1 MFFVMSYALPFSQGG
16 LGNEEEPT
24 SGSNTE
30 CYSDPPSSVDTPVHY
45 YLTTDCIFIHRSTLF
60 VSKDGSSSSS
70 GSQEMTSGD
79 GSSSDPGGMSE
90 VFNHGMEHNRRE
102 RSPVNEVVCGH
113 KFPSSFLPDQ
123 VSNLL

>member
-1 MFFVMSYALPFSQGG
+1 MFSVMSYLLPFSQGG
-16 LGNEEEPT
+16 LGNEEEPS

-45 YLTTDCIFIHRSTLF
+45 YIDCIFIRSTLF

-70 GSQEMTSGD
+70 GSQEMTPDD

-90 VFNHGMEHNRRE
+90 VFNHSMEHNRRGM
-102 RSPVNEVVCGH
+102 SPVNEVVCGH
-113 KFPSSFLPDQ
+113 EFPSSFLPDQ